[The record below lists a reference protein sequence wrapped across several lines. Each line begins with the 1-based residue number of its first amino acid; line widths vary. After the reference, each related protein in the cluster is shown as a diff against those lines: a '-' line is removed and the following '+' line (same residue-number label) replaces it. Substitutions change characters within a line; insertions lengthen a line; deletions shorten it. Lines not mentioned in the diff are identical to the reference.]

1 MAFCYYQKACTS
13 TIEKPSK
20 SVQKYSLL
28 RRERWREV
36 VQSSCLFFLLL
47 EGLQQFPATNE
58 LFSANEDC
66 LVKDANKCI
75 RELDIYESSF
85 SPNCCSSNKS
95 SMKVSLGNLHLHLLC
110 SCLIDDFPFNF
121 CPVFV
126 LSMFWLY
133 WISIVLSMYLYCVL
147 FVFIF
152 VFLLCLCFF
161 FVWLSSVFA
170 SIAKLYDG
178 QVPFNRLIQHISIN
192 KVFACSTNTWII
204 SSFVSGAIATVARV
218 PSTYKQI
225 CKKRKN

>member
-1 MAFCYYQKACTS
+1 MYFNHWKALQKC
-13 TIEKPSK
+13 P
-20 SVQKYSLL
+20 
-28 RRERWREV
+28 EV
-36 VQSSCLFFLLL
+36 FPFEEGEVTWGGPIKLYFFLLL

-75 RELDIYESSF
+75 QELDIYESSF
-85 SPNCCSSNKS
+85 SLNCCSSDKS

-178 QVPFNRLIQHISIN
+178 QVPFNRLIQHIHIN